1 MATKFRRQQQPP
13 PAPRSRFAAL
23 PGVERLQRAA
33 TDTERGPRRFFRD
46 TRSELRKVVWPTRE
60 QALNLTGLV
69 CAASLAVGIFL
80 GGVDLLF
87 AELFRVLLGRV

>member
-1 MATKFRRQQQPP
+1 MATKFRRQQPAPP
-13 PAPRSRFAAL
+13 PRSRFAAL

-60 QALNLTGLV
+60 QAINLTMLV
-69 CAASLAVGIFL
+69 CAASLAVGLFL

-87 AELFRVLLGRV
+87 AELFKVLLGRV